1 MQLDMPIFHLGSP
14 RKTDPTKYQ
23 ISFGK
28 LRKKLFFGGLG
39 GVRFPGPSKVS
50 NCQSV
55 EDCKFWS
62 SIKKISSEFRAISS
76 NFEQCW
82 LWKFVKNRK
91 YSSNVFK
98 EWLSICDDVVIFW
111 WISRKGYSRIDSF
124 DLMLRGF
131 TAGKT
136 ESCDSHCR
144 RFVQHVV
151 YVLVGK
157 KYAQSDIRFK
167 YYHFSI

>member
-1 MQLDMPIFHLGSP
+1 LKFHQKNQQP
-14 RKTDPTKYQ
+14 
-23 ISFGK
+23 
-28 LRKKLFFGGLG
+28 
-39 GVRFPGPSKVS
+39 
-50 NCQSV
+50 
-55 EDCKFWS
+55 
-62 SIKKISSEFRAISS
+62 ISS

-136 ESCDSHCR
+136 ESCDLHCR
-144 RFVQHVV
+144 RFLQHVV
-151 YVLVGK
+151 YVLLVK
-157 KYAQSDIRFK
+157 ICTIR
-167 YYHFSI
+167 HQIQVLPCLHITMQ